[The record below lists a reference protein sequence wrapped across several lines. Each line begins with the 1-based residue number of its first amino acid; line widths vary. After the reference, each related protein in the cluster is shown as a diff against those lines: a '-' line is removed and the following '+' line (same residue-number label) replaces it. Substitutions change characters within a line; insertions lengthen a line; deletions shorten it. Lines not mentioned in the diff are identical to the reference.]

1 MSIKHK
7 HVLTFEIGATFWKG
21 NLAQAASDFYQK
33 LKNVYMQSY
42 VVNFHLS

>member
-7 HVLTFEIGATFWKG
+7 HVLTFEISATFWNG
-21 NLAQAASDFYQK
+21 NLTLAASDFYQK
-33 LKNVYMQSY
+33 LKNFYMQSY